1 MEHQNAQETMAAE
14 RYLLNEMSEEEN
26 AAFEEHLFD
35 CQECAADIRAG
46 AAMMEAGR
54 EVAREAPVVQ
64 FKPKPSPTWFPRAA
78 AAAIVTALLSGAM
91 GWYGALRLAVPR
103 MATVDTGIGD
113 AHEFKLGDERG
124 PGDALHLPANRPN
137 AVIFLIPPADELPE
151 SYVFRVRSKDGRID
165 LSKPVSLEEA
175 EEPVTKMLPAL
186 PRGSYD
192 VVVEGV
198 RKNGNRFPVTSNLLT
213 VEER

>member
-1 MEHQNAQETMAAE
+1 MAAE
-14 RYLLNEMSEEEN
+14 RYLLNELSDDES

-54 EVAREAPVVQ
+54 EVVREAPVVQ
-64 FKPKPSPTWFPRAA
+64 FKPKPSATWFPRAA

-103 MATVDTGIGD
+103 MASAPVAIGD
-113 AHEFKLGDERG
+113 PYELKLDQERAEG
-124 PGDALHLPANRPN
+124 GGLPNKIPANQPV
-137 AVIFLIPPADELPE
+137 AVNFFISPDEIPD
-151 SYVFRVRSKDGRID
+151 SYIFRVRSRDGRID

-175 EEPVTKMLPAL
+175 EGTVTKVLPAL

-198 RKNGNRFPVTSNLLT
+198 RKDGNRFPVTTSSLT